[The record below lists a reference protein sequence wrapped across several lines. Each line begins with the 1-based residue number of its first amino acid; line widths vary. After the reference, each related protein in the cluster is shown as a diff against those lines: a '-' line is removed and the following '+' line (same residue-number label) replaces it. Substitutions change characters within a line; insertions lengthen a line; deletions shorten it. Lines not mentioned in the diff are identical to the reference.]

1 MGLGKTGEVYLV
13 GADRLM
19 RSNSRFMAEEPEA
32 FLAAQARG
40 GLPEAVRRRMAAFR
54 STILQQEVDS
64 PGVRAA
70 LRGESGTGIYR
81 DYRGVEVIGSWAP
94 VALPGVRLAILAE
107 QDSAEALAPV
117 ERFRRTMALVA
128 AGAVVLLTLDSLL
141 AAAFFAAPLKRILE
155 VANRLAAGDDTARIE
170 QPGRDEYGALAQG
183 FNKMADALTERQA
196 AVEAKTREYENLLR
210 NVYPEII
217 AERLR
222 LGETAI
228 AETLQNVSLIV
239 IAIDGLDTPAPHDS
253 QGSALA
259 RLTEVID
266 ALDDAAARHGVEKIK
281 TLGETYTAACGLS
294 VARLDHARRALAFV
308 AEAAAALSRLSH
320 TWHDDLALRACVVS
334 GEVEAGLVGRHR
346 TVYDIWGT
354 NFLLARRI
362 VFDTQQGH
370 VRVTAATREM
380 VPEMTDFEAM
390 PPIPLVGRPSVETW
404 QRPLLAASAPAEAA

>member
-1 MGLGKTGEVYLV
+1 
-13 GADRLM
+13 
-19 RSNSRFMAEEPEA
+19 
-32 FLAAQARG
+32 
-40 GLPEAVRRRMAAFR
+40 
-54 STILQQEVDS
+54 
-64 PGVRAA
+64 
-70 LRGESGTGIYR
+70 
-81 DYRGVEVIGSWAP
+81 
-94 VALPGVRLAILAE
+94 
-107 QDSAEALAPV
+107 
-117 ERFRRTMALVA
+117 
-128 AGAVVLLTLDSLL
+128 
-141 AAAFFAAPLKRILE
+141 
-155 VANRLAAGDDTARIE
+155 
-170 QPGRDEYGALAQG
+170 
-183 FNKMADALTERQA
+183 MADALTERQA

-281 TLGETYTAACGLS
+281 TLGETYAAASGLS

-308 AEAAAALSRLSH
+308 AEAAEAIRRLSH
-320 TWHDDLALRACVVS
+320 TWQDDLALRATVVS

-390 PPIPLVGRPSVETW
+390 PPITLVGRPSVETW